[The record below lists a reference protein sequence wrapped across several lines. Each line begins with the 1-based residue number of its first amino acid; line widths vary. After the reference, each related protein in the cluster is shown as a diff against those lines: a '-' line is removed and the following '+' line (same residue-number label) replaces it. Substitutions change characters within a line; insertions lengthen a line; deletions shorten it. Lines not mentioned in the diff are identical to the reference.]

1 MAQETQRNGS
11 FGLLTCYHHIIF
23 MRCRFYPV
31 FTNYEG
37 LSMEQKPKEKKQGFW
52 SKIFPDNRSLD
63 STIIGIGL
71 CVIFYIV
78 VRDLLKVALTPDLV
92 VGELGLTI
100 FQGVKELVQ
109 MVVVGL
115 FTKKAVENKIN
126 NGEKEDTK

>member
-1 MAQETQRNGS
+1 
-11 FGLLTCYHHIIF
+11 
-23 MRCRFYPV
+23 
-31 FTNYEG
+31 
-37 LSMEQKPKEKKQGFW
+37 MEQKPKEKKQGFW

>member
-1 MAQETQRNGS
+1 MNEKQ
-11 FGLLTCYHHIIF
+11 
-23 MRCRFYPV
+23 
-31 FTNYEG
+31 
-37 LSMEQKPKEKKQGFW
+37 KEKKETFW

-78 VRDLLKVALTPDLV
+78 VRDLLKVALTPDKE

-115 FTKKAVENKIN
+115 FTKKAVESKLN
-126 NGEKEDTK
+126 ESKEQ